1 MTPLSSSLKIHFKSI
16 HPIREKRKRFF
27 RKVSF
32 LFLPLFFHLPEFSF
46 PVLPV
51 CDRRHVVG
59 FFKFAIFLW
68 LEGLG
73 LNSNISSIFCNVNER
88 ILIDN
93 DVNVCDNMAGGG
105 IACSK

>member
-1 MTPLSSSLKIHFKSI
+1 M
-16 HPIREKRKRFF
+16 
-27 RKVSF
+27 
-32 LFLPLFFHLPEFSF
+32 
-46 PVLPV
+46 
-51 CDRRHVVG
+51 VG

-68 LEGLG
+68 LGGLG
-73 LNSNISSIFCNVNER
+73 LNSNISSVFCNVNER